1 MLFSALLEEL
11 VSKVEGAQGAIFL
24 EKDGEAVAWYT
35 AGDVDR
41 LRLRAAYAAV
51 VLQAARALASE
62 MKVGPT
68 RRLVLGYDEAKFII
82 EELESG
88 YFLVL
93 ELSATASVGKA
104 TYQIKPTVEELCR
117 ETAT

>member
-1 MLFSALLEEL
+1 MLFGSLLQEL
-11 VSKVEGAQGAIFL
+11 VSKIEGASGAIFL

-35 AGDVDR
+35 EGDVGR

-51 VLQAARALASE
+51 VLQAARGLADE
-62 MKVGPT
+62 MKVGAT
-68 RRLVLGYDEAKFII
+68 TRLVLAYEQAKFII

-93 ELSATASVGKA
+93 ELDATASVGKA
-104 TYQIKPTVEELCR
+104 IYLIKPTAEQLCR
-117 ETAT
+117 ETAL